1 MAFNPA
7 MQFGIKE
14 VADVAFYKV
23 GDIVYDAASG
33 TVKPREFTST
43 EKTNFKNQA
52 AVDARLEIKPVLK
65 FDTLK
70 TSGLEFTGETTE
82 ARGGKG
88 NTVLMSWDHSR
99 EATLTLEDA
108 LLSAESLAA
117 MLSNTGANAIGEDK
131 IVISVDA
138 KGFPDTYTVVGKTY
152 AREAGGTDHLL
163 TFLIF
168 KAKVNS
174 EANFEMSADGDPS
187 TLNMTLKV
195 LRCVETEEDQLGC
208 ESGDMVKLII
218 DKNNSEN
225 GDIAPDT
232 TFFTN
237 RYLVKTANDKVAE
250 YLDDKEVTA

>member
-14 VADVAFYKV
+14 VADVAFYTV
-23 GDIVYDAASG
+23 GDIYYDSKSGKVYLANKD
-33 TVKPREFTST
+33 V
-43 EKTNFKNQA
+43 
-52 AVDARLEIKPVLK
+52 KPVLK

-88 NTVLMSWDHSR
+88 NAVLISWDHSR

-108 LLSAESLAA
+108 LLSAESLKA
-117 MLSNTGANAIGEDK
+117 MLSNTDFEGDYYTGTTPPEGYQSPK
-131 IVISVDA
+131 SIVISVDA

-152 AREAGGTDHLL
+152 ARAVDGTDHLL

-195 LRCVETEEDQLGC
+195 LRCTDGDTDKSMGAK
-208 ESGDMVKLII
+208 SGDMVKLII
-218 DKNNSEN
+218 DEN
-225 GDIAPDT
+225 TNTQEAPSMSFD
-232 TFFTN
+232 
-237 RYLVKTANDKVAE
+237 YSVKPQD
-250 YLDDKEVTA
+250 